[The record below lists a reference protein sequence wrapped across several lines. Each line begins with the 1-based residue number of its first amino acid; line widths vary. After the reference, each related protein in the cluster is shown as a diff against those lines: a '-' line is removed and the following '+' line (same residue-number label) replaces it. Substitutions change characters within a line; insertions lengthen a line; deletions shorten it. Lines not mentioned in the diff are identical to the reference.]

1 MDVHSI
7 TQRSGERCAPPR
19 FSYYGWRMCEERCA
33 KNRGVIMRPT
43 LKKIGMA
50 ALAAV
55 TLAGATLA
63 STSSAEAR
71 WGRGGWVGPAVVGGL
86 ALGAFAAATAPRYGY
101 GPYGY
106 YGGGYGCPREVVG
119 YTPWGRPIVRR
130 VCY

>member
-1 MDVHSI
+1 MFIRFGSNKGNATRVHAF
-7 TQRSGERCAPPR
+7 TLRVANTR
-19 FSYYGWRMCEERCA
+19 
-33 KNRGVIMRPT
+33 KDRGVIMHPT

-50 ALAAV
+50 ALAAT

-63 STSSAEAR
+63 GTSSAEAR
-71 WGRGGWVGPAVVGGL
+71 WSHRGGWVGPAVVGGL

-106 YGGGYGCPREVVG
+106 YGGDYYGCPRQVVG
-119 YTPWGRPIVRR
+119 YNPWGRPIVRR